1 LLPSAASAIV
11 AVGRA
16 NATYPSRARPVEHES
31 MKFGFSDEQQE
42 FRSIVRRFLED
53 KSPTSAVRRLME
65 SDAGYDPDVWR
76 TLSGDLGLTAVHIPE
91 AYGGQGFGVSELAI
105 AVEEMGRAL
114 LCAPY
119 FASTVLAATAILKAG
134 TEQQKQDL
142 LPRIASG
149 ETIAALAFTE
159 DNGQWDAS
167 GVTMTAA
174 PSGDHWRLSGT
185 KSFVVDGNLAQ
196 LLVVLARRPGS
207 TGSDGLSFFTVKADA
222 AGLARKPLASMDP
235 TRKLARLTFD
245 NVEAELLGDEGSA
258 ASSLSATLDIAAVC
272 LAHEMVGG
280 AELLREQ
287 AIAFANQRFQFGR
300 PISSFQTLKH
310 KAADMLL
317 EVELAKSAAYY
328 AAAAVDEGDPDV
340 PALASLAKAAASDA
354 YMQTAIHAVQIHGG
368 IGFTWDNDTHLWFK
382 RAKSSEVFLG
392 GPEYHRERLMQA
404 WNV

>member
-1 LLPSAASAIV
+1 
-11 AVGRA
+11 
-16 NATYPSRARPVEHES
+16 

-53 KSPTSAVRRLME
+53 KSPTTAVRRLME
-65 SDAGYDPDVWR
+65 TETGFDPEVWR
-76 TLSGDLGLTAVHIPE
+76 PLSNDLGLTAVHIPE

-119 FASTVLAATAILKAG
+119 FASTVLAATAIMKGASEAQKAALLPGIAAG
-134 TEQQKQDL
+134 T
-142 LPRIASG
+142 
-149 ETIAALAFTE
+149 TIAAFAFTE
-159 DNGQWDAS
+159 DNGGWDAGS
-167 GVTMTAA
+167 VAA
-174 PSGDHWRLSGT
+174 EATRQGDTWRINGA
-185 KSFVVDGNLAQ
+185 KSFVVDGKTAD
-196 LLVVLARRPGS
+196 LVLVLARKPG
-207 TGSDGLSFFTVKADA
+207 TKGSDGLSLFAVKGSAN
-222 AGLARKPLASMDP
+222 GLERKALASMDP
-235 TRKLARLTFD
+235 TRKLARLTFKA
-245 NVEAELLGDEGSA
+245 VEGELLGTEGA
-258 ASSLSATLDIAAVC
+258 AAGPFAATLDVAAIC

-280 AELLREQ
+280 AERLRED
-287 AIAFANQRFQFGR
+287 AIAFANQRYQFGR
-300 PISSFQTLKH
+300 PISSFQSLKH

-328 AAAAVDEGDPDV
+328 AAAAVDEGDEEV
-340 PALASLAKAAASDA
+340 PALAALAKAAASDA

-392 GPEYHRERLMQA
+392 GPEHHRERLMQA